1 MEVITPAIIL
11 VLSISYL
18 FISFFMGMLIHS
30 SFVYET
36 KRNLDK
42 NSGKAWALCM
52 IAGLGIT
59 AWMFI
64 YGYHANFVWNTAS

>member
-1 MEVITPAIIL
+1 
-11 VLSISYL
+11 
-18 FISFFMGMLIHS
+18 MGMLIHS

-42 NSGKAWALCM
+42 NSSKAWMLCM
-52 IAGLGIT
+52 FAGLGIT

-64 YGYHANFVWNTAS
+64 YGYHANFVWNTGS

>member
-1 MEVITPAIIL
+1 MQITPAIFI
-11 VLSISYL
+11 VLFVSYL
-18 FISFFMGMLIHS
+18 IISFFMGMLIHS

-42 NSGKAWALCM
+42 NSSKAWMLCM
-52 IAGLGIT
+52 FAGLGIT

-64 YGYHANFVWNTAS
+64 YGYHANFVWNTGS